1 MCHFAGFETKQIM
14 ASDSSPCTQG
24 CCQGTIEGRG
34 YTLSCVLAYRHEH
47 KRPEN
52 GLYRSVG
59 ADFWFHIYLRLAT
72 WSNSPV
78 KVWPGLRPFATLPAC
93 GGERSRT
100 TEENVRENPAVL
112 GQLRSGVPPTTVKA
126 IYFSCSPQLLMSL
139 CYSPTALAR
148 RQ

>member
-34 YTLSCVLAYRHEH
+34 YTLACVLAYRHEH

-52 GLYRSVG
+52 GLCRSVG

-72 WSNSPV
+72 RRDRPIRVLPV
-78 KVWPGLRPFATLPAC
+78 DKSFGSGTPPNRPFL
-93 GGERSRT
+93 GGSRT
-100 TEENVRENPAVL
+100 A
-112 GQLRSGVPPTTVKA
+112 PPTTQ
-126 IYFSCSPQLLMSL
+126 P
-139 CYSPTALAR
+139 PRGALPGLGSGFDSQKDPNGPSGGPSEVGVFLKYR
-148 RQ
+148 Y